1 MKDFSIKFELLIVLC
16 CSKQANMMGEF
27 GPFLFER
34 RGGGGGGVIF
44 YKTKKKNP
52 LTKTFDHSSICVFTI
67 HANMC

>member
-34 RGGGGGGVIF
+34 RGGGGGGGHI
-44 YKTKKKNP
+44 
-52 LTKTFDHSSICVFTI
+52 L
-67 HANMC
+67 